1 MGIRQNFGYNL
12 ILAICNYLCP
22 IIVFPYVSHVLG
34 VRNVGICGFVDSIIE
49 YFIIF
54 SMLGISGYGVRE
66 IARCRDNITQRNAVF
81 TNLFI
86 INILLTVVAVAVLL
100 IATSL
105 LPQLEPYRP
114 FLLLGI
120 VKIVFNLFLIEWFF
134 QGLEQFKY
142 ITMRSVL
149 VRVIYVIA
157 VLLFVRDSGDIFVYY
172 LLTTLVVAFNAVVN
186 WNYSRR
192 FRSWNFNELK
202 LLFYLLPILSFGYN
216 KLLTSMYTTF
226 NTLFLRYETNDVEV
240 GYFTTAMKLYY
251 TLMAIFSA
259 FTITMIPKVST
270 MFAAGEKEKLQHI
283 SNNTFMMLFTFTLP
297 VIYFSLFFAPE
308 IIHLVAGAG
317 YDGAVA
323 PFRIVVL
330 LLLIIGME
338 QVVIQQFLMASTYHR
353 SIVVVS
359 TVGAIVGI
367 CLNIFV
373 TPLFGAV
380 GASIAWL
387 VAEIAVLV
395 VGVVLVRKYM
405 GLVMLSVKQL
415 PCLLWTIPYILLDA
429 FIFLLLPTNTGMY
442 IAVVSNILLFFAINM
457 WLNRNNLVM
466 DTIGLVL
473 SRIIKRK
480 V

>member
-66 IARCRDNITQRNAVF
+66 IARCRENVQQRNAVF

-86 INILLTVVAVAVLL
+86 INTLLTVVAVSVLL
-100 IATSL
+100 IATSV

-149 VRVIYVIA
+149 VRVAYVVA
-157 VLLFVRDSGDIFVYY
+157 VLVLVRDADDIFVYY
-172 LLTTLVVAFNAVVN
+172 LLTTLVVAFNAIVN

-192 FRSWNFNELK
+192 YRRWNFKELRP
-202 LLFYLLPILSFGYN
+202 LLYLLPVLSFGYN

-259 FTITMIPKVST
+259 FTITMIPKVSA

-283 SNNTFMMLFTFTLP
+283 SNNTFIMLFTFTLP
-297 VIYFSLFFAPE
+297 VIYFSLFFTPE

-317 YDGAVA
+317 YDGAVV
-323 PFRIVVL
+323 PFRIVVF

-338 QVVIQQFLMASTYHR
+338 QVVIQQFLMASTFNR
-353 SIVVVS
+353 SIIVVS
-359 TVGAIVGI
+359 TVGAVVGI

-380 GASIAWL
+380 GASVAWL
-387 VAEIAVLV
+387 VAEFAVLV
-395 VGVVLVRKYM
+395 VGIVLVKKYM
-405 GLVMLSVKQL
+405 GLVMLSLKQL
-415 PCLLWTIPYILLDA
+415 PCLLWSLPYLLLDV
-429 FIFLLLPTNTGMY
+429 FIFLLLPSSLGMY
-442 IAVVSNILLFFAINM
+442 IAIVSNILLFFVINM
-457 WLNRNNLVM
+457 WLNRNELVM
-466 DTIGLVL
+466 DTLALVM
-473 SRIIKRK
+473 SRIIRK
-480 V
+480 KA